1 MKPAMLLSNLETLK
15 YSWKGIRMSNR
26 EDKKIENFKRDLA
39 KLINIYSLD
48 AVSNTPDFI
57 IAEYLTNTL
66 LEFDKLMQSRDDWW
80 YGDNH
85 LPRRSE

>member
-26 EDKKIENFKRDLA
+26 DDKKIENFKHDLA
-39 KLINIYSLD
+39 KLINIYSLE

-66 LEFDKLMQSRDDWW
+66 LEFDKLMRSRDNW
-80 YGDNH
+80 YGYSQR
-85 LPRRSE
+85 PRRSE

>member
-1 MKPAMLLSNLETLK
+1 MLLSNLETLK

-26 EDKKIENFKRDLA
+26 EDKKIENFKHDLA
-39 KLINIYSLD
+39 KLINIYSLE

-66 LEFDKLMQSRDDWW
+66 LEFDKLMRSRDNW
-80 YGDNH
+80 YGYSQR
-85 LPRRSE
+85 PRRSE

>member
-26 EDKKIENFKRDLA
+26 DDKKIENFKHDLA
-39 KLINIYSLD
+39 KLINIYSLE

-66 LEFDKLMQSRDDWW
+66 LEFDKLMQSRDNW
-80 YGDNH
+80 YGYSQR
-85 LPRRSE
+85 PRRSE

>member
-15 YSWKGIRMSNR
+15 YSWKGIRMNR
-26 EDKKIENFKRDLA
+26 DDKKIENFKRDLA
-39 KLINIYSLD
+39 KLINIYSLE

-66 LEFDKLMQSRDDWW
+66 LEFDKLMQSRDNW
-80 YGDNH
+80 YGYSQR
-85 LPRRSE
+85 PRRSE

>member
-1 MKPAMLLSNLETLK
+1 
-15 YSWKGIRMSNR
+15 MSNR

-39 KLINIYSLD
+39 KLINIYSLE

-66 LEFDKLMQSRDDWW
+66 LEFDKLMRSRDNW
-80 YGDNH
+80 YGYSQR
-85 LPRRSE
+85 PRRSE